1 MSHHHGEDKVAAN
14 IIVTTAIIAAMNA
27 PPMVLRVVHPQL
39 RSRSLFLPLQ
49 LNTASSLMKTNRSS
63 SMKSRRQ
70 STSQS

>member
-1 MSHHHGEDKVAAN
+1 MSNRPGEDKIAAN

-27 PPMVLRVVHPQL
+27 PPMVPQVVHPQL
-39 RSRSLFLPLQ
+39 RPRFLFLPLQ
-49 LNTASSLMKTNRSS
+49 LNTASSLMKTNRLS

>member
-1 MSHHHGEDKVAAN
+1 MSNRNGEDKIAAN
-14 IIVTTAIIAAMNA
+14 VIVTTAIIAAMNA
-27 PPMVLRVVHPQL
+27 PPMVPQVVHPQL

-49 LNTASSLMKTNRSS
+49 LNTASSLMKTNRLS